1 MSTVPQV
8 DFKRSAVRPVE
19 CVKDGWNLIKNQY
32 WLILGMCIIGWMIGA
47 AVPLGILMGPMMCG
61 LFITF
66 FAMRR
71 REPVE
76 FGTLFKGFEHFGQSV
91 IATLLH
97 AVPIMVIVIG
107 AYILFYVFFLVA
119 VISQGSGSGQA
130 NSAAMM
136 AVFAVYGLFWIV
148 MIAIIM
154 FISIGF
160 MFVYPLIVDRGLSG
174 FDAVKMSF
182 RAAIGNFWGLLGLIL
197 LNFLLSVGG
206 LLLCIVGVYFVL
218 PISYSAIAI
227 AYEQVFG
234 LREGPLPVSTPPPP
248 PVFT

>member
-1 MSTVPQV
+1 MSTIPQV
-8 DFKRSAVRPVE
+8 EFNRSAVRPVE
-19 CVKDGWNLIKNQY
+19 CIKGGWNLIGNNY
-32 WLILGMCIIGWMIGA
+32 WLILGMCIIGLMIGS
-47 AVPLGILMGPMMCG
+47 AVPLGILMAPMMCG

-71 REPVE
+71 GQPIE

-97 AVPIMVIVIG
+97 AVPITVILVG
-107 AYILFYVFFLVA
+107 AYILFYVFFLFAIVA
-119 VISQGSGSGQA
+119 QGGRDPNPG
-130 NSAAMM
+130 AMM
-136 AVFAVYGLFWIV
+136 GVFVLYGLFWIV
-148 MIAIIM
+148 MIFVIM

-160 MFVYPLIVDRGLSG
+160 MFVYPLIVDRGLPG
-174 FDAVKMSF
+174 FEAVKMSF
-182 RAAIGNFWGLLGLIL
+182 RAAMANFGGLLGLML
-197 LNFLLSVGG
+197 LNFLLSIAG
-206 LLLCIVGVYFVL
+206 LFLCIVGVYLVL

-234 LREGPLPVSTPPPP
+234 LREGALPPTTPPPP

>member
-8 DFKRSAVRPVE
+8 EFNRSAVRPVE
-19 CVKDGWNLIKNQY
+19 CIKGGWNLISSKY
-32 WLILGMCIIGWMIGA
+32 WLILGMCIIGLMIGS
-47 AVPLGILMGPMMCG
+47 AVPFGILMAPMMCG

-66 FAMRR
+66 FTIRR
-71 REPVE
+71 GQPIE

-97 AVPIMVIVIG
+97 AVPITVILIG
-107 AYILFYVFFLVA
+107 AYVLFYVFFLFAIVA
-119 VISQGSGSGQA
+119 QGGRDPNPG
-130 NSAAMM
+130 AMM
-136 AVFAVYGLFWIV
+136 GVMVLYGLFWIV
-148 MIAIIM
+148 MIFVIM
-154 FISIGF
+154 FISIAF

-174 FDAVKMSF
+174 LDAVKMSF
-182 RAAIGNFWGLLGLIL
+182 RGALGNFGGLLGLMI
-197 LNFLLSVGG
+197 LNFLLSIAG

-234 LREGPLPVSTPPPP
+234 LREGPLPPNTPPPP